1 VWPDTASVNRH
12 YGGRAPAVT
21 NVFFSHGVED
31 PWQHVGVRRSLSAS
45 APARIAECAGCSH
58 CVDLRH
64 MTEEDP
70 PQLKALRAEI
80 GQHVRWWLEAASAAR
95 RRTSRAGAIAAEAA
109 PWRGSLQEVA
119 APY

>member
-1 VWPDTASVNRH
+1 
-12 YGGRAPAVT
+12 
-21 NVFFSHGVED
+21 
-31 PWQHVGVRRSLSAS
+31 
-45 APARIAECAGCSH
+45 
-58 CVDLRH
+58 

-80 GQHVRWWLEAASAAR
+80 GQHVRWWLEAAAAR
-95 RRTSRAGAIAAEAA
+95 RRPSRAGVIAAEAV